1 MLGAGA
7 GVTHVIFDK
16 TGTLTHGRPRV
27 GRQMLLS
34 CSQEEEEEAEVHRC
48 GGLLGENV
56 APAVAPVAAAMP
68 QVSCCELNLYATN

>member
-16 TGTLTHGRPRV
+16 TGTLTHGSPRV

-34 CSQEEEEEAEVHRC
+34 CPQEEEEEEGEVHSRC
-48 GGLLGENV
+48 GGGVLGENV
-56 APAVAPVAAAMP
+56 AP
-68 QVSCCELNLYATN
+68 QVFCYHLNLYATI